1 MKKISNWLKQNPM
14 LKLAS
19 LILAFIIWLTVVN
32 FSNPEMSDYVT
43 VELDV
48 RNGEELIS
56 ADQMY
61 SLDTRSVRVSFNVR
75 ARYMNQISASDFTA
89 YVDLKDYSITGAVPV
104 YIEPSSEIT
113 SLISDVTSNPMVVHV
128 STEDMQEKRFDLE
141 VRLVGEQAEGYAL
154 GEALLSQDYVY
165 VSGPVS
171 EVGMISSVGI
181 EIDVNGAS
189 DTLTGTAPVVFYD
202 ANGNAMQMDD
212 RLTVSAQEV
221 DYTKFV
227 YRIKSLGISTGTVG
241 EPAEGYLFEGVET
254 SPSFVSVYGS
264 EDLLNSYSSIQIS
277 DEAINISGATRDV
290 TLTIDIT
297 PYIPAGLVLS
307 ETSSQITAVARI
319 RRAPETSEA
328 ETESESGSE
337 AQETADP
344 TSPGDSIQSSE
355 SPTVSV
361 PGHAQDQSTEAATA
375 QTGLHEDLGQ
385 NGISE
390 TGASAEQIG
399 N

>member
-104 YIEPSSEIT
+104 YIEPSSEIA

-264 EDLLNSYSSIQIS
+264 QDLLNSYSSIQIP
-277 DEAINISGATRDV
+277 DEAIDISGATRDV

>member
-104 YIEPSSEIT
+104 YIEPSSEIA

-264 EDLLNSYSSIQIS
+264 QDLLNSYSSIQIP
-277 DEAINISGATRDV
+277 DEAIDISGATRDV

-328 ETESESGSE
+328 EEEGESGSE

-355 SPTVSV
+355 SPTVSAS
-361 PGHAQDQSTEAATA
+361 GHAQDQSTEAATA

-390 TGASAEQIG
+390 TGASTEQIG